1 MKNSNIQWIGEIPDN
16 WEVSK
21 FKYVSTIYT
30 GNSIKDEHKSNYESS
45 EDARPYISSKD
56 IDVHT
61 GNVDYNNG
69 LYIKKDDSTFRVA
82 RKGCSLMCI
91 EGGSAGKKKALIN
104 QDVSFVNKLC
114 CFQSNGKIDERF
126 LYYYLCNPSY
136 EEEFRNNISGM
147 IGGVSV
153 SVLKNFVI
161 LVPPLATQTSIAT
174 YLDAKCS
181 EIDGLIADINKQIE
195 TLNELKKSTITEAV
209 TKGLNK
215 NAKLKDSGIQWIGMI
230 PEGWRMTKLKYLGKF
245 INGYAFDSKLFCNDG
260 VQVVKISNIQPGY
273 LSLEDKSYVS
283 TVYYKQLTQYRV
295 EKNDIV
301 FALTRPVI
309 NGGIKTAI
317 VYENCKLLLNQRTA
331 MFKGNNKMLSK
342 WLFYLM
348 QCNYFV
354 FEFINLIDFTGL
366 QPNISTNDISNIDV
380 PYISIEE
387 QQSIAAYLDTKCTE
401 FDSIISDK
409 QKQISTLEAY
419 KKSLIYEY
427 VTGKKEVE

>member
-1 MKNSNIQWIGEIPDN
+1 MKNSNIQWIGEIPDD

-21 FKYVSTIYT
+21 FKYVSKMLY
-30 GNSIKDEHKSNYESS
+30 GYPFDSDKFSNYEGFPLIRIRDITSGKIETFFNGVYPKEYIVS
-45 EDARPYISSKD
+45 QGDILIGMDGDFNIRVWNNVDALLNQRCCKIQNNTSVSSKYLFYFLTLQLKITND
-56 IDVHT
+56 LTWSTTVKHLLSSTID
-61 GNVDYNNG
+61 
-69 LYIKKDDSTFRVA
+69 
-82 RKGCSLMCI
+82 
-91 EGGSAGKKKALIN
+91 
-104 QDVSFVNKLC
+104 
-114 CFQSNGKIDERF
+114 
-126 LYYYLCNPSY
+126 
-136 EEEFRNNISGM
+136 NIS
-147 IGGVSV
+147 IV
-153 SVLKNFVI
+153 
-161 LVPPLATQTSIAT
+161 VPPLATQTSIAT

-181 EIDGLIADINKQIE
+181 EIHGLIADINKQIE

-215 NAKLKDSGIQWIGMI
+215 NAKLKDGGIQWIGMI
-230 PEGWRMTKLKYLGKF
+230 PEGWRVTKLKYLGKF

-387 QQSIAAYLDTKCTE
+387 QRDIATYLDTKCSE

-427 VTGKKEVE
+427 VTGKKEVES

>member
-1 MKNSNIQWIGEIPDN
+1 MKNSNIQWIGEIPDG

-114 CFQSNGKIDERF
+114 CFQSNDKIDERF

-174 YLDAKCS
+174 YLDTKCS

-230 PEGWRMTKLKYLGKF
+230 PEGWRVTKVKYIVENPLQYGATESGVDFDDKLPRYIRITDIIDNRLKDEGKLSLTELQSKGF
-245 INGYAFDSKLFCNDG
+245 ILKDNDILFARSGGTVGKTFIYRQKYGKSAFA
-260 VQVVKISNIQPGY
+260 GY
-273 LSLEDKSYVS
+273 LIRATISKSNNADF
-283 TVYYKQLTQYRV
+283 VYYYTLSNCYDNWKSMIFTQATIQNIGADKYNNLLISLPPLAEQR
-295 EKNDIV
+295 
-301 FALTRPVI
+301 
-309 NGGIKTAI
+309 AI
-317 VYENCKLLLNQRTA
+317 AT
-331 MFKGNNKMLSK
+331 
-342 WLFYLM
+342 
-348 QCNYFV
+348 
-354 FEFINLIDFTGL
+354 
-366 QPNISTNDISNIDV
+366 
-380 PYISIEE
+380 
-387 QQSIAAYLDTKCTE
+387 YLDSKCTE

-427 VTGKKEVE
+427 VTGKKKVE